1 MSKKLSYIPGDHWVV
16 CQRSGKV
23 IRSSEAK
30 REWTGLIV
38 APEYWEPR
46 HPQDFV
52 RVRVE
57 NTAAKGLV
65 NPEPADTFVA
75 PVCTTRTSVA
85 GGAVAGCS
93 IAGLD
98 IEVYTIPS
106 GTFSGSPL

>member
-52 RVRVE
+52 RVRAE

-65 NPEPADTFVA
+65 NPEPTDTFVTGF
-75 PVCTTRTSVA
+75 CTNRS
-85 GGAVAGCS
+85 AVAGVAIAGCA

-98 IEVYTIPS
+98 TDFNEIPQ
-106 GTFSGSPL
+106 GTFNENTL